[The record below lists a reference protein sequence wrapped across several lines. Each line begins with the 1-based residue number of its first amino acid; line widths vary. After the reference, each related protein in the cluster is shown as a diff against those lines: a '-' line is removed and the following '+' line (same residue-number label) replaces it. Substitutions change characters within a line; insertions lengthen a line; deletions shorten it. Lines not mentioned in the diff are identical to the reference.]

1 MKLDPRIKSLSDV
14 LTCFDIEK
22 AKAKAIILFG
32 HPR

>member
-14 LTCFDIEK
+14 LNCFDIEN
-22 AKAKAIILFG
+22 AKSIILFG